1 MLSISWPEPPG
12 SVQTPTSRIL
22 TINRTYHLARA
33 ESAAQ
38 SKKFLGDLRRRS
50 LEGNGLVRL
59 AP

>member
-1 MLSISWPEPPG
+1 M
-12 SVQTPTSRIL
+12 

>member
-1 MLSISWPEPPG
+1 M
-12 SVQTPTSRIL
+12 SRIL
-22 TINRTYHLARA
+22 TTSRTYHLASA

-38 SKKFLGDLRRRS
+38 SEWFLGDLRRRS